1 MAVPGS
7 LRQAVTERAENRCEY
22 CRLSQLSQEA
32 TFHIDHIIPE
42 SAGGSTALENLAL
55 ACVTCSLKKG
65 AKQRLIDPQTGAEV
79 SVFNPRLNHWNDHFR
94 IAASK
99 ILGIT
104 PVGRATV
111 STLHMNR
118 AHAMAIRSEEQLRGR
133 YPVA

>member
-1 MAVPGS
+1 MAIPGS

-42 SAGGSTALENLAL
+42 SAGGPTALENLAL

-79 SVFNPRLNHWNDHFR
+79 SVFNPRLNRWSDHFR
-94 IAASK
+94 IASSK
-99 ILGIT
+99 ILGTT
-104 PVGRATV
+104 PVGRAMV

-133 YPVA
+133 FPVA